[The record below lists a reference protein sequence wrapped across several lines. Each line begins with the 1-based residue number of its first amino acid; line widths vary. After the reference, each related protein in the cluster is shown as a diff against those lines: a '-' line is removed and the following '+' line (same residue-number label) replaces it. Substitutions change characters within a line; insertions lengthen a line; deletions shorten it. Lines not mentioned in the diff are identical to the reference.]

1 MNKPIRNMTC
11 TLVIA
16 ALCLLGPAVTGAS
29 ASAKRTT
36 VGLTVPEV
44 TLVRAD
50 GKSVLLPQE
59 LNDGRPVVL
68 SFIFT
73 TCTSICPLLTG
84 TLAQLQ
90 DKLGAD
96 RDRVHIVS
104 ISIDPEEDTPAK
116 LEAYAKKYHA
126 GPAWNHYTG
135 TVEAIIKTATAFG
148 TYRGNKMAHTPVIFV
163 RKAPGE
169 QWVRFDGFATAKEL
183 LQEIPGK
190 AVASK

>member
-16 ALCLLGPAVTGAS
+16 ALCLLGPAATGAS

>member
-1 MNKPIRNMTC
+1 MTC